1 MYDIVSSFYTYDD
14 LGLNS
19 YQTAVMAYIDD
30 IPGMFEIV
38 ILLFAVCVPIFGKR
52 AKFYYI
58 LAKIT
63 HVVVYVLLSYTSMS
77 YYRLMFYGFW
87 ASWGS
92 GLSGAVTDY
101 LYVQRSMREPLERQG
116 YLAVTW
122 SLVTSAGS
130 LVGLLFTDV
139 VVDNTFGGMAA
150 AADWFN
156 INRSCFIYAL
166 TRCRSCPS
174 TSSSSS
180 PG

>member
-101 LYVQRSMREPLERQG
+101 LYVQRSMREPLGVRSRYDFRQNCI
-116 YLAVTW
+116 LALHILLCNCIYPC
-122 SLVTSAGS
+122 LV
-130 LVGLLFTDV
+130 
-139 VVDNTFGGMAA
+139 
-150 AADWFN
+150 
-156 INRSCFIYAL
+156 
-166 TRCRSCPS
+166 
-174 TSSSSS
+174 
-180 PG
+180 